1 MVVGPFEGRGSNKEE
16 ERGSNKEEE
25 RGSNKE
31 EEERERGVRVARR
44 EGRSGPVGVFL
55 LRR

>member
-31 EEERERGVRVARR
+31 EEREKRDRVARR
-44 EGRSGPVGVFL
+44 EGPWGPVGVFL